1 MKTMSANT
9 GKTTRNGSTIGRSR
23 VSIRLLSS
31 VEEGGVTEG
40 RREEE
45 TGWGREGEE
54 QGRVR
59 VFITSRVN
67 YLILL
72 LTRMR

>member
-1 MKTMSANT
+1 MNANI
-9 GKTTRNGSTIGRSR
+9 GRTTRNGSTIGRSR

-31 VEEGGVTEG
+31 VEEGGVAEG

-45 TGWGREGEE
+45 TGWGREVEE

-67 YLILL
+67 YVSL
-72 LTRMR
+72 